1 MNLISFNEKKLP
13 MKDLETIGMASGGQL
28 LLNVGD
34 LKALLSGRR
43 TGLLELQNLEAENI
57 KIQSLNAKVS
67 LVTGKDGKVDLLIHP
82 VYRKPS
88 TPDFLDDHEAQQL
101 EKGEVAN
108 LLKITIDDKGNKTEK
123 LVEFDPDTREF
134 IISDTEKILAPD
146 MVNNEFLTL
155 AQKEKYRRGKE
166 VELADRTEFSYS
178 AIDPQGM
185 RANRLALIASV
196 LIDGG
201 LSYMLYQGLNALFNK
216 TRDSKEAGFES
227 PGYKNAMIDME
238 DQYRRVPEQQK
249 RAYSRSGGT
258 R

>member
-1 MNLISFNEKKLP
+1 
-13 MKDLETIGMASGGQL
+13 
-28 LLNVGD
+28 
-34 LKALLSGRR
+34 
-43 TGLLELQNLEAENI
+43 
-57 KIQSLNAKVS
+57 
-67 LVTGKDGKVDLLIHP
+67 
-82 VYRKPS
+82 
-88 TPDFLDDHEAQQL
+88 
-101 EKGEVAN
+101 
-108 LLKITIDDKGNKTEK
+108 
-123 LVEFDPDTREF
+123 
-134 IISDTEKILAPD
+134 
-146 MVNNEFLTL
+146 MVNNEFLTP

-216 TRDSKEAGFES
+216 TRDAKEAGFES
-227 PGYKNAMIDME
+227 PGYKNALIDME